1 MTVHVTLIGKP
12 DCHLCDDAR
21 AAVSRVVAHVGRADR
36 SGGPIEVEVR
46 ELNILEDASL
56 ARRYSEKIPVVRVG
70 EKQHAIWTVDETKL
84 AAAIEKAASRRGL
97 LRRTP

>member
-21 AAVSRVVAHVGRADR
+21 AAISRVVADLARVDR
-36 SGGPIEVEVR
+36 PGGPVDVDVR
-46 ELNILEDASL
+46 ELNILDNAAL

-70 EKQHAIWTVDETKL
+70 EKQHAIWMVDETKL